1 MNLFKELKSGSA
13 GKIQVGQ
20 SLHTMSTA
28 LKDNTTLRFAV
39 ITGCLKIA
47 KKVSSQERIIL
58 CLIILRI
65 PDSMNILDLHRKK

>member
-1 MNLFKELKSGSA
+1 MDESFKELKSGSA

-47 KKVSSQERIIL
+47 KKKVSSQERIIL
-58 CLIILRI
+58 CLILLQI
-65 PDSMNILDLHRKK
+65 PD

>member
-28 LKDNTTLRFAV
+28 LKDNTTL
-39 ITGCLKIA
+39 T
-47 KKVSSQERIIL
+47 S
-58 CLIILRI
+58 
-65 PDSMNILDLHRKK
+65 LDKGTQPFVVCDG